1 MHRLSL
7 LLLILCGTL
16 FSCHR
21 GEEEATLPRFDRLTT
36 ADGLQSDHVLHILQ
50 LPDRRMAITSDSCVN
65 LYDGSSVVKH
75 PVRPHEVYP
84 IPGYTGA
91 YHVYADRDGGLWV
104 KEWGRVWRMD
114 LQTGNYTDLSDI
126 PMRDIFV
133 DSRHERWLVGDSVVQ
148 DEGEHAFRLPTLPIM
163 PRSATDPAERDSL
176 QRRPALQDLDADSLR
191 LFLFYS
197 NGAVVC
203 YDRRDGSQ
211 RYIVQAYDSTEMRA
225 YDGTS
230 LVVRS
235 TADGQFYQL
244 RCGRQR
250 HIFLQFNP
258 ETQTWRTL
266 FETKTGTFHSLVIT
280 ADGRLA
286 LLGCPQGVWEINLDN
301 GQMRLHSELLTTAG
315 DTLRTGVNGLVCD
328 RDGGLWLATYDYG
341 VLHAPTLHAS
351 RAYLIYIVAAAL
363 AVIALIIGLAFW
375 LYALRMRRHERRLM
389 QRLRELSSTRLS
401 TEPKQG
407 GTDPFPGPP
416 QGEGTY
422 TFPSEE
428 VVTTPSPWG
437 GHGEGAAPLGEGQE
451 SSPEPSG
458 SGEILIQQA
467 VALVRQNLNTPG
479 YGVEQ
484 LAADLCMERT
494 GLYKKLTAALDQ
506 TPTLFMRNIRM
517 EQAARLLRE
526 GRLSVAEIAEQC
538 GFQSP
543 GYFSRLFQQTYGM
556 KPSEYARSQA

>member
-7 LLLILCGTL
+7 LFLILCGTL

-21 GEEEATLPRFDRLTT
+21 GEEEAALPRFDRLTT

-148 DEGEHAFRLPTLPIM
+148 DEGKHDFLLPILPLM
-163 PRSATDPAERDSL
+163 PRSSTDPADRDSL

-235 TADGQFYQL
+235 TADSLFYQL

-375 LYALRMRRHERRLM
+375 LYALRMRRHEQRLM
-389 QRLRELSSTRLS
+389 QRLRELIEVST
-401 TEPKQG
+401 TAEH
-407 GTDPFPGPP
+407 
-416 QGEGTY
+416 
-422 TFPSEE
+422 E
-428 VVTTPSPWG
+428 V
-437 GHGEGAAPLGEGQE
+437 EL
-451 SSPEPSG
+451 PEPQS
-458 SGEILIQQA
+458 EAQPDEFVTQA

-526 GRLSVAEIAEQC
+526 GRLSVTEIAEQC